1 MVLYSIVLVSVIIM
15 SVDAQSI
22 VILSVCK
29 ESVIT
34 LSVKILI
41 TMLLLKF
48 NMLFPSVTLLL
59 HSSVTMLLLLTT

>member
-1 MVLYSIVLVSVIIM
+1 MVLYSMVLVSVIIM

-34 LSVKILI
+34 LSVRKLI
-41 TMLLLKF
+41 TMLYLKF
-48 NMLFPSVTLLL
+48 NMLLPSVTLLL
-59 HSSVTMLLLLTT
+59 HTSVTMSLLGY

>member
-34 LSVKILI
+34 LSVKILT
-41 TMLLLKF
+41 TMLYLKF
-48 NMLFPSVTLLL
+48 NMLLPIFTLLL
-59 HSSVTMLLLLTT
+59 HTCVTMSLLGY